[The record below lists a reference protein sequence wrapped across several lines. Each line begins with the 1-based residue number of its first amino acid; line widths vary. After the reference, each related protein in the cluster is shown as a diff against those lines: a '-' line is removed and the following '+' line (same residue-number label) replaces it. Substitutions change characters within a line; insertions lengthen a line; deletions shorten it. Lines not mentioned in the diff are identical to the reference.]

1 VIAQAS
7 RRVACPEIIARG
19 CRRYSLQQGGPDCGE
34 AYQSQLIEHFHFH
47 LVTLT
52 PAARELFPFFILL
65 VSKLNTA
72 IRYITLLFFLALP
85 SSRFYHPHFPSP
97 PRLST
102 LYLGIY
108 D

>member
-1 VIAQAS
+1 LWRGLS
-7 RRVACPEIIARG
+7 VAFDR
-19 CRRYSLQQGGPDCGE
+19 
-34 AYQSQLIEHFHFH
+34 EHFH
-47 LVTLT
+47 
-52 PAARELFPFFILL
+52 PAGDLHTCCEKELFPFFIL

-85 SSRFYHPHFPSP
+85 SSRFHHPHFPSP